1 MNDSQVPRDWPR
13 ATKRAY
19 KAIRVLHPTRIA
31 GALTIAA
38 LNILWHGHGVF
49 RALPVAGRFI
59 LVALITYLLTTLA
72 EFVWLAM
79 APLPP
84 PTIEERLAAEK
95 PLPPEPVD
103 PLVETLREVP
113 PAVLREGTLQLAEE
127 MRTFEAEGDKQFVTS
142 LLTTPPVTNQT
153 EEQIEEALDKQSQE
167 LMQSHITTWRT
178 YRDRF
183 YRPARAFRDE
193 LRRRLGIRN
202 TSKEPRIP
210 ALDQAMLTGANPISE
225 AADYLVA
232 LARRLK

>member
-1 MNDSQVPRDWPR
+1 
-13 ATKRAY
+13 
-19 KAIRVLHPTRIA
+19 
-31 GALTIAA
+31 
-38 LNILWHGHGVF
+38 
-49 RALPVAGRFI
+49 
-59 LVALITYLLTTLA
+59 
-72 EFVWLAM
+72 M

-84 PTIEERLAAEK
+84 PSIEERLAAE
-95 PLPPEPVD
+95 PPPAPEPVD

-113 PAVLREGTLQLAEE
+113 PAVLKQGTLQLAEE
-127 MRTFEAEGDKQFVTS
+127 MRTFEAEGDKEFVTT
-142 LLTTPPVTNQT
+142 LLTTPPLANQT
-153 EEQIEEALDKQSQE
+153 DEQLEEALDEQSKE

-202 TSKEPRIP
+202 TSNEPNIP
-210 ALDQAMLTGANPISE
+210 ALDQAVLTGANPISD

>member
-1 MNDSQVPRDWPR
+1 MRP
-13 ATKRAY
+13 
-19 KAIRVLHPTRIA
+19 LHPTRIA
-31 GALTIAA
+31 PALAIAA
-38 LNILWHGHGVF
+38 LNILWQGHGVL
-49 RALPVAGRFI
+49 RGLPLLGRFA

-79 APLPP
+79 APVPP
-84 PTIEERLAAEK
+84 PSIEERLAAE
-95 PLPPEPVD
+95 PPPPPEPVD
-103 PLVETLREVP
+103 PLVETLREIP
-113 PAVLREGTLQLAEE
+113 PAVLKEGTLQLAEE
-127 MRTFEAEGDKQFVTS
+127 MRTFEAEGDMEFVST
-142 LLTTPPVTNQT
+142 LLTTPPVGNQT
-153 EEQIEEALDKQSQE
+153 EEQLEEALDKQSAE

-202 TSKEPRIP
+202 TKNEPHIP
-210 ALDQAMLTGANPISE
+210 ALDQAVLTGANPITE

>member
-1 MNDSQVPRDWPR
+1 MRP
-13 ATKRAY
+13 
-19 KAIRVLHPTRIA
+19 LHPTRIA
-31 GALTIAA
+31 PALAVAA
-38 LNILWHGHGVF
+38 INILWQGHGVF
-49 RALPVAGRFI
+49 RTLPLFGRFV

-84 PTIEERLAAEK
+84 PSIEERLAAE
-95 PLPPEPVD
+95 PPPAPEPVD

-113 PAVLREGTLQLAEE
+113 PAVLKQGTLQLAEE
-127 MRTFEAEGDKQFVTS
+127 MRTFEAEGDKEFVTT
-142 LLTTPPVTNQT
+142 LLTTPPLANQT
-153 EEQIEEALDKQSQE
+153 DEQLEEALDEQSKE

-202 TSKEPRIP
+202 TSNEPNIP
-210 ALDQAMLTGANPISE
+210 ALDQAVLTGANPISD